1 MRGIISDER
10 LVAFR
15 GKLRDDDHNITAVER
30 IG

>member
-15 GKLRDDDHNITAVER
+15 GILRDDDRNITAVER